1 MKPKLSSLRTRCA
14 RNLSDLLSV
23 LCKSRPRIIFSSL
36 IPELECLYKNLS
48 GSPFSSLST
57 RRLWKVDFRHSQTCA
72 CVCESVC
79 QSDLRVSHAGG
90 CNESL
95 LQSFALQSAV
105 LLVSL
110 GTPFQIQ
117 QVLDNLRVSTQ
128 SGVDQRGLAAL
139 INVVDLEDVQ

>member
-1 MKPKLSSLRTRCA
+1 MTH
-14 RNLSDLLSV
+14 V
-23 LCKSRPRIIFSSL
+23 
-36 IPELECLYKNLS
+36 
-48 GSPFSSLST
+48 
-57 RRLWKVDFRHSQTCA
+57 QA
-72 CVCESVC
+72 CVRESVRR
-79 QSDLRVSHAGG
+79 SDLRVSHAGG

-105 LLVSL
+105 LLASL

-139 INVVDLEDVQ
+139 VNVVDLEDVQREAVTSAETKGTEATERTKLQDSWYRGCLKVLV